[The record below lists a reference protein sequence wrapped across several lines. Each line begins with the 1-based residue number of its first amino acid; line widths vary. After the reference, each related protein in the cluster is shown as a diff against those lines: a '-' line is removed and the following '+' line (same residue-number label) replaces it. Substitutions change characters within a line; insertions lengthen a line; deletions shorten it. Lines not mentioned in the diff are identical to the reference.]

1 MSTVAAEILL
11 VDDDAAHRT
20 MLRLH
25 LAEAGYRVC
34 EAEDGDIALA
44 LLKQH
49 EYALMLLD
57 MRMQRIDGM
66 RVLAQVAKSSS
77 QLPVIMVTAF
87 SSVETAVE
95 AMRQGAFDYLT
106 KPVDVD
112 QLLLVVERALCHR
125 EIISSTDPEH
135 DSPPLELAGFVGS
148 GPQIQELR
156 RTLALVAPTEAT
168 VLIQGESGTGKELLA
183 AAVQRNSLR
192 ADRPF
197 IKLNCA
203 ALHENLLESELF
215 GHEKGAFT
223 GAANQ
228 RQGRFEL
235 ADGGTLFLDEIGDMS
250 LTTQA
255 KVLRVIQQGEFERL
269 GGTETHRV
277 DVRIVA
283 ATHRDL
289 RRMCDKGTFRQ
300 DLYFRLAVVP
310 LEIPA
315 LRERPQD
322 IPELVDHF
330 VQRYAERNRK
340 QIDRV
345 SPAALEKL
353 CSWEWP
359 GNIRELENCIERAV
373 ILCPGEEISLQ
384 ELPAGLRDLA
394 PAAGTV
400 PPVGTSLKEME
411 RQLILQTL
419 EQTGGNRTRAA
430 EILGVT
436 RQTLQNKIREYGLL
450 QKNS

>member
-1 MSTVAAEILL
+1 MTKEKAEILL

-25 LAEAGYRVC
+25 LGQAGYRVS

-44 LLKQH
+44 LLKKH
-49 EYALMLLD
+49 GYDLMLLD
-57 MRMQRIDGM
+57 MRMQRVDGM
-66 RVLAQVAKSSS
+66 EVLAQVSASNP

-87 SSVETAVE
+87 SSVETAVA
-95 AMRQGAFDYLT
+95 AMHQGAFDYLT

-112 QLLLVVERALCHR
+112 QLLLVVERALQNR
-125 EIISSTDPEH
+125 ALVTASRRDTVPIETE
-135 DSPPLELAGFVGS
+135 GFIGS
-148 GPQIQELR
+148 GPQLQELR
-156 RTLALVAPTEAT
+156 KTLALVAPTEAT

-183 AAVQRNSLR
+183 DAVQCNSLR
-192 ADRPF
+192 ADGPF

-223 GAANQ
+223 GAVEE

-269 GGTETHRV
+269 GGAATRKV
-277 DVRIVA
+277 DVRIIA

-289 RRMCDKGTFRQ
+289 RRMVDAGSFRQ

-315 LRERPQD
+315 LRQHSQD

-330 VQRYAERNRK
+330 VRLYSSRNRK
-340 QIDRV
+340 QIDRLT
-345 SPAALEKL
+345 PAALEML
-353 CSWEWP
+353 CRWEWP

-373 ILCPGEEISLQ
+373 ILCPGEEIGVP
-384 ELPAGLRDLA
+384 ELPAALRESV
-394 PAAGTV
+394 PAGESTLQ
-400 PPVGTSLKEME
+400 VGTSLKEME

-419 EQTGGNRTRAA
+419 EQTGGNRTRAS
-430 EILGVT
+430 EILGIT
-436 RQTLQNKIREYGLL
+436 RQTLQNKLRDYGLIA
-450 QKNS
+450 KGG

>member
-1 MSTVAAEILL
+1 MNAKAAEILL

-25 LAEAGYRVC
+25 LAGAGYRVS

-44 LLKQH
+44 LLKKQD
-49 EYALMLLD
+49 YALMLLD
-57 MRMQRIDGM
+57 MRMQRVDGM
-66 RVLAQVAKSSS
+66 AVLAEVAVSHPL
-77 QLPVIMVTAF
+77 LPVIMVTAF

-112 QLLLVVERALCHR
+112 QLLLVVERALR
-125 EIISSTDPEH
+125 NRVLLASSAQADL
-135 DSPPLELAGFVGS
+135 PPLDIDGFIGS
-148 GPQIQELR
+148 GPQMQELR
-156 RTLALVAPTEAT
+156 RTLGLVAPTEAT

-183 AAVQRNSLR
+183 DAVQRNSLR
-192 ADRPF
+192 SDQPF

-203 ALHENLLESELF
+203 ALHENLFESELF

-223 GAANQ
+223 GAASQ

-255 KVLRVIQQGEFERL
+255 KVLRILQQGEFERL
-269 GGTETHRV
+269 GGAETRRV

-289 RRMCDKGTFRQ
+289 RRMVDEGTFRQ

-373 ILCPGEEISLQ
+373 ILCPGEEIGLQ
-384 ELPAGLRDLA
+384 ELPAGLRDIA
-394 PAAGTV
+394 PAAGPV
-400 PPVGTSLKEME
+400 PPVGTSLKQME

-430 EILGVT
+430 ELLGIT
-436 RQTLQNKIREYGLL
+436 RQTLHNKLREYGLTDN
-450 QKNS
+450 KT